1 MQYLGIQEAN
11 LLKNLK
17 LICYRKVYVLAS
29 DFFTQHKW
37 YVLDVAEQKW
47 ETYPSALNTDSVS
60 FGKMINLRGSL
71 YYFHDLAF
79 PNQYQYDSMGSI
91 YHIWENGTMIDLKMD
106 EPFINEFD
114 INDYGA
120 FRIQAIQLAPFI
132 RRIFR
137 NVTAS
142 GINLKY
148 TKYD

>member
-1 MQYLGIQEAN
+1 MNTN
-11 LLKNLK
+11 L
-17 LICYRKVYVLAS
+17 
-29 DFFTQHKW
+29 
-37 YVLDVAEQKW
+37 VA
-47 ETYPSALNTDSVS
+47 

-71 YYFHDLAF
+71 YYFHDLAS
-79 PNQYQYDSMGSI
+79 PKQYQHDSMGSI
-91 YHIWENGTMIDLKMD
+91 YQILENGTMIDLKMD
-106 EPFINEFD
+106 KPFIKEFN

>member
-1 MQYLGIQEAN
+1 
-11 LLKNLK
+11 
-17 LICYRKVYVLAS
+17 
-29 DFFTQHKW
+29 
-37 YVLDVAEQKW
+37 
-47 ETYPSALNTDSVS
+47 
-60 FGKMINLRGSL
+60 
-71 YYFHDLAF
+71 
-79 PNQYQYDSMGSI
+79 
-91 YHIWENGTMIDLKMD
+91 MIDLKMD
-106 EPFINEFD
+106 KPFIKEFN

>member
-1 MQYLGIQEAN
+1 M
-11 LLKNLK
+11 
-17 LICYRKVYVLAS
+17 LAS
-29 DFFTQHKW
+29 DFFNYHKW
-37 YVLDVAEQKW
+37 YVLDVNEQKW
-47 ETYPSALNTDSVS
+47 ETYPSALNTNLVS

-91 YHIWENGTMIDLKMD
+91 YHILENGTMIDLKMD
-106 EPFINEFD
+106 KPFIKEFN

-137 NVTAS
+137 NVTTS